1 MIMNVG
7 FVLDVAVLV
16 LLGVTVFYAARLSY
30 FMSHFRQ
37 GKNDMA
43 RLLADLSRQVTQAEN
58 AMSGM
63 RGVAEKAGGQLQEII
78 NEAKF
83 LSDEL
88 RFMNESGDNLAGRL
102 EKLAERNRELV
113 NLLEGAG
120 GIGSG
125 EPAVTPGQAASRTR
139 PMSVLPPSFLMSED
153 HNRRDKPELPKP
165 VPATPVSGFAIHD
178 RDFDDDGL
186 EQDEAPAENEYAF
199 VPAGKFASQAEK
211 DLYDAL
217 LHGRGKAQKVR

>member
-1 MIMNVG
+1 MSIDVG
-7 FVLDVAVLV
+7 FILDVAVLV

-63 RGVAEKAGGQLQEII
+63 RVVAEKAGGQLQEII

-125 EPAVTPGQAASRTR
+125 ETITPAQPARAR
-139 PMSVLPPSFLMSED
+139 PMSVPPPSFLMSED
-153 HNRRDKPELPKP
+153 NNRREKPEALKSAS
-165 VPATPVSGFAIHD
+165 VATPVAGFAIHD
-178 RDFDDDGL
+178 RDFDDDLLAEL
-186 EQDEAPAENEYAF
+186 EDTAEKEYAF
-199 VPAGKFASQAEK
+199 APGEKFASQAEK
-211 DLYDAL
+211 ELYEAL
-217 LHGRGKAQKVR
+217 LHGRESSRKVR